1 MKVRLKQAVKIIINF
16 LVGSFNSM
24 KVRLKHE
31 FAFNSQKYAL
41 LFQFHEGPI
50 KT

>member
-1 MKVRLKQAVKIIINF
+1 
-16 LVGSFNSM
+16 M

-50 KT
+50 KTPFTAPYILFKMVSIP